1 MAKYEPLKPDFI
13 GTKVFDNYPVKELIN
28 YIDWSPFFHAWEL
41 KGKYPSILKNE
52 KYGVEAN
59 KIFSDGMSMLD
70 RIIKQNILNPK
81 AVIGI
86 YEAHAKDEIVFTE
99 KMEFKFP
106 RQMVDKGKEG
116 PNFSLADFIGPNND
130 HIGLFALTTGHGLE
144 KLVKEYE
151 EKNDDY
157 NIIMAKVIADRL
169 VEAFAERMHERVRT
183 EFWGYAKNE
192 TMKNEDLIKER
203 YQGIRPAPGYPSC
216 PSHEEKDKIW
226 KILDVEKNTGIT
238 LTETRAMFPAASI
251 CGWYFSHPESQYFF
265 VRES

>member
-1 MAKYEPLKPDFI
+1 MI
-13 GTKVFDNYPVKELIN
+13 GTKIFDSYPIKELVG

-41 KGKYPSILKNE
+41 KGKYPSILTSE

-59 KIFSDGMSMLD
+59 KIFSDGMNMLD
-70 RIIKQNILNPK
+70 RMIKENILKPK

-86 YEAHAKDEIVFTE
+86 YEAYAKDETVFTE
-99 KMEFKFP
+99 KMEFNFP
-106 RQMVDKGKEG
+106 RQIVDKGKDS
-116 PNFSLADFIGPNND
+116 PNFSLADFIGPND
-130 HIGLFALTTGHGLE
+130 DYIGLFALTTGHGLE
-144 KLVKEYE
+144 KLVKEFE
-151 EKNDDY
+151 EQNDDY
-157 NIIMAKVIADRL
+157 SVIMAKVIADRL

-183 EFWGYAKNE
+183 NFWGYAKTE